1 MNRLIITSISTAEL
15 CDSLE
20 EVGVVVELRE
30 PENTEGRIRD
40 DVGVVLYAVSPGEV
54 TKREEEVTVGGVI
67 GDTDDDGSVIGL
79 DD

>member
-1 MNRLIITSISTAEL
+1 MNRLQIMNIPTEL

-54 TKREEEVTVGGVI
+54 TQREEGTVGGVI
-67 GDTDDDGSVIGL
+67 GDTVDDRSSIGL